1 LQEIGFMIASCRELL
16 PLCSRQGRSCDT
28 KHIVDAGTKRILRAA
43 AVGPGDEV
51 IHCVLDLMYA
61 KAPFT
66 VMHHAMHTR
75 PTVSEYI
82 RLRPL

>member
-1 LQEIGFMIASCRELL
+1 MIASCRELL
-16 PLCSRQGRSCDT
+16 PLCSPQGRSCDT
-28 KHIVDAGTKRILRAA
+28 RHIVDADTKRILGA
-43 AVGPGDEV
+43 AVLGPGDEV

-61 KAPFT
+61 EAPCT

-75 PTVSEYI
+75 PAVSEYI